1 VETDTLTD
9 SSDKGLID
17 AHRSGDTDAF
27 GRILRL
33 YGPDVLAYLSRFSGD
48 RNLAE
53 DFFQETFR
61 RVHEKAHTFKGP
73 KLKPWLFT
81 IATRVA
87 LNGFRKAKRIPAHV
101 SLNQKFGCDNEGGA
115 ELSDVLSKADSPDPA
130 QAAITAEQ
138 TQQVRCAVASL
149 PPGQRATLVLAY
161 YQQLTY
167 AQIAEVRNCSVGTV
181 KTQMFRALKSLARKL
196 PDVSGGAK

>member
-1 VETDTLTD
+1 MID

-27 GRILRL
+27 SRILRR

-87 LNGFRKAKRIPAHV
+87 INGFRKAKRIPAHV
-101 SLNQKFGCDNEGGA
+101 SLNQKFGCDNEGVA
-115 ELSDVLSKADSPDPA
+115 ELSDVLSKADSPNPA
-130 QAAITAEQ
+130 HAAIRAEQ

-167 AQIAEVRNCSVGTV
+167 AQIAVARNCSVGTV
-181 KTQMFRALKSLARKL
+181 KMQMFRALKTLARKL
-196 PDVSGGAK
+196 PDSSGGAK